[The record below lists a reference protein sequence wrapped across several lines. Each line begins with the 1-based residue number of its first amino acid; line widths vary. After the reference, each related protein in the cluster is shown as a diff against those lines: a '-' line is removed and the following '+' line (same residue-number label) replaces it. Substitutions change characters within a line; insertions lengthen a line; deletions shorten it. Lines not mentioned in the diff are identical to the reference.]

1 MTTAPRNLPKTPSS
15 GKARA
20 GEDTGPYMEGAG
32 RPVSGLYGP
41 NSEFQILRIAM
52 SFPLREAH
60 RSAADMTDDMKPKH
74 SLFLI
79 ILLLITYAC
88 SLFDLWYTLHAL
100 EFVPGAEEMNPV
112 FRMALD
118 HPQFL
123 VIYKHALFPL
133 GLYILYR
140 CRERAVAR
148 VGIYLA
154 TALFVVNTAYQLL
167 MLPRWA

>member
-1 MTTAPRNLPKTPSS
+1 
-15 GKARA
+15 
-20 GEDTGPYMEGAG
+20 
-32 RPVSGLYGP
+32 
-41 NSEFQILRIAM
+41 
-52 SFPLREAH
+52 
-60 RSAADMTDDMKPKH
+60 MTDDMKPKH
-74 SLFLI
+74 SFFLI
-79 ILLLITYAC
+79 ALLLITYAC

-100 EFVPGAEEMNPV
+100 EFVPGAEEMNPI
-112 FRMALD
+112 FRLALQ

-140 CRERAVAR
+140 CRERAIAR
-148 VGIYLA
+148 LGIYLA